1 MSLSASKKPES
12 IRMGNDELQRLIG
25 GIPIPSMNLIEGE
38 NDTGKSV
45 FIQDLAWGAMSSG
58 FTVRYITTE
67 MTAGSLVSQMESLS
81 FSVLP
86 FFINGKFKI
95 TAFHSKSINWDHE
108 IASNYLTLM
117 LNFTKKKGDADLIIF
132 DSLTYIA
139 THSSENDLL
148 NFLSELRNY
157 VDQRKKVI
165 FITIHPFAFDSH
177 LLIRI
182 RSICDGHVLFKV
194 KTLPSNEMA
203 RSLEISKLRGAL
215 KANGNQSV
223 FKVEPGIGIRVLPF
237 TQVKA

>member
-1 MSLSASKKPES
+1 MSAIGAKKPTT
-12 IRMGNDELQRLIG
+12 IKMGNGELERLIG

-45 FIQDLAWGAMSSG
+45 FVQDITWGALTSG
-58 FTVRYITTE
+58 FTVRYVTTE
-67 MTAGSLVSQMESLS
+67 MTVNSLISQMESLS
-81 FSVLP
+81 FYAMPS
-86 FFINGKFKI
+86 FINGNFRI
-95 TAFHSKSINWDHE
+95 TAFHSKGINWDHE
-108 IASNYLTLM
+108 IASNYLTVM
-117 LNFTKKKGDADLIIF
+117 LNYIKKKGDADLIVF

-139 THSSENDLL
+139 THSSQEDLL

-157 VDQRKKVI
+157 VDQRKRVI
-165 FITIHPFAFDSH
+165 LINIHPFAFDAN

-203 RSLEISKLRGAL
+203 RSLEISKMRGAT
-215 KANGNQSV
+215 KSNNNISV